1 MDGWFFGGWGCF
13 SDFWLLT
20 IGFVGFVVWEKGGR
34 GGGWEKGEGFKGW
47 GDEKRRGDERE

>member
-34 GGGWEKGEGFKGW
+34 GGGMGKG
-47 GDEKRRGDERE
+47 RGV